1 MADHPNVLFLT
12 VDALR
17 SDRTSLYG
25 YERPTTPVLEALA
38 KDAVVCGNAVSTGA
52 FTQVSFHTFM
62 TSSRAL
68 SYGGYDRGAV
78 GRPPSLFEVFHDAGY
93 QTISLGTF
101 AWISRYFGYTGID
114 RDAGYV
120 ADAKKRLQGTFLVAD
135 AADRLPLEGPFDF
148 ILVNSLLH
156 HLDDTDARAVLASA
170 ADLVAE
176 DGHVHVMDLVL
187 PERPS
192 PARKLAHLDRGD
204 FPRPLGEWHTLF
216 SERFEPVVFQPYAI
230 RALGLPLWH
239 MVYFK
244 GRARLE
250 S

>member
-62 TSSRAL
+62 TSSRPL

-114 RDAGYV
+114 RECNLFILNALVGIHGSGTMASALRAWHSGEIKVEEALDLVEPLIIKVFDDVEDYCER
-120 ADAKKRLQGTFLVAD
+120 RLTQ
-135 AADRLPLEGPFDF
+135 AAVDRLDF
-148 ILVNSLLH
+148 ANSRLM
-156 HLDDTDARAVLASA
+156 TDGYDYRRVLKVVAR
-170 ADLVAE
+170 
-176 DGHVHVMDLVL
+176 HV
-187 PERPS
+187 
-192 PARKLAHLDRGD
+192 KN
-204 FPRPLGEWHTLF
+204 
-216 SERFEPVVFQPYAI
+216 
-230 RALGLPLWH
+230 
-239 MVYFK
+239 
-244 GRARLE
+244 
-250 S
+250 